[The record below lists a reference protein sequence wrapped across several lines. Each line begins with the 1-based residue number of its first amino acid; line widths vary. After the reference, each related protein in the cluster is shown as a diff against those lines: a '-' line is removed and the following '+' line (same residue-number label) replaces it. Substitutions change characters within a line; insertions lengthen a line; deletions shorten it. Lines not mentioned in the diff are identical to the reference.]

1 MEYTTIRRTA
11 TGKWKFVDDSKTTWV
26 NNSDDLDGEIV
37 SRLSDASL
45 SDEAIGLVVTGEEE
59 YAIIY
64 ETKKGK
70 WKFVNYIVYID
81 DNGGDVWQT
90 WHTNARLI

>member
-59 YAIIY
+59 YAIMQG
-64 ETKKGK
+64 TS
-70 WKFVNYIVYID
+70 
-81 DNGGDVWQT
+81 GGFSESAV
-90 WHTNARLI
+90 

>member
-26 NNSDDLDGEIV
+26 NNSDELDGEIV

-45 SDEAIGLVVTGEEE
+45 SDEAIGLVTYV
-59 YAIIY
+59 
-64 ETKKGK
+64 
-70 WKFVNYIVYID
+70 V
-81 DNGGDVWQT
+81 
-90 WHTNARLI
+90 